1 MWELILQST
10 PVLSAGILHCQST
23 PFIRSQALKTAERT
37 ILRGFSIKFHTG
49 TTLSRYYGCSL
60 ANANW
65 QLLNC
70 FTRAFTLYYTSKF
83 KILQWCTGLLK
94 IMPKPVN
101 VYFHP
106 GISCVAQCFSHWLNW
121 TAKIFS
127 LSQHRTFIVA
137 KTKIWVCFMVVK
149 RVHGWDQQLLN
160 VKHLHG

>member
-106 GISCVAQCFSHWLNW
+106 GISCVAQYFLP
-121 TAKIFS
+121 
-127 LSQHRTFIVA
+127 RTFIVA